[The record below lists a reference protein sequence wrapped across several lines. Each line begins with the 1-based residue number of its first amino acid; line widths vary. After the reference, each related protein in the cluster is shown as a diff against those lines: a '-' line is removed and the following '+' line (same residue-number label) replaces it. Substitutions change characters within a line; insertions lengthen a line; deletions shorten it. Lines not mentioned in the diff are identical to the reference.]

1 MSVLSDFYQKVA
13 QQAGRGGSSLDL
25 EYSVLKSRGY
35 TGTLLEMRAKYAL
48 SKGWRI
54 SDYMKNVAI
63 YGFGVAP
70 GAPTG
75 VSAVAGNAQA
85 TVSFTAPASPGDS
98 AITGYRVT
106 SSTGQTATGSA
117 SPIVVTGLT
126 NGVAV
131 TFTVAAQNSTAGYG
145 PESTASAAV
154 TPVDVV
160 LGPELLLD
168 PGFDTGTGWTLAG
181 STISGSQLSGSF
193 DNSANFAAA
202 NVMSTPNATYRCA
215 ATVSAVAGFNLALKA
230 GGTLSTD
237 ISAPGTYT
245 FDLVRGAGTNFVI
258 QGTSPSTTTAT
269 VTSASVKRKFPSGNI
284 VTNGGFDDASGW
296 SETDVGSRASISGGT
311 LQFAANAAND
321 ATVSRSLAFTA
332 GASYTVYIDVV
343 SVSAADGSFILK
355 LIGSGGAETQ
365 WLIPWTTLG
374 QNSTTIVAPANPSG
388 TGTLQIFAN
397 ANSSAVTFD
406 NVAVVPV

>member
-13 QQAGRGGSSLDL
+13 QQAGRGGSALDL

-145 PESTASAAV
+145 PESAASASVTPSAV
-154 TPVDVV
+154 TTPGAPTIGTATAANKSVTFAFTPPASDGGSPITGYRVTV
-160 LGPELLLD
+160 SPGGATFTGASSPIVATGLTNGVAYTGTVAAQNANGYGPESAASNSATPFETVGPEL
-168 PGFDTGTGWTLAG
+168 T
-181 STISGSQLSGSF
+181 
-193 DNSANFAAA
+193 
-202 NVMSTPNATYRCA
+202 
-215 ATVSAVAGFNLALKA
+215 
-230 GGTLSTD
+230 
-237 ISAPGTYT
+237 
-245 FDLVRGAGTNFVI
+245 
-258 QGTSPSTTTAT
+258 
-269 VTSASVKRKFPSGNI
+269 
-284 VTNGGFDDASGW
+284 TNGGFDSDSAWTKGAGW
-296 SETDVGSRASISGGT
+296 TISGGVASQNRSVGT
-311 LQFAANAAND
+311 GALTQAITSQPAGTYRCTF
-321 ATVSRSLAFTA
+321 TVTSITSAGVWIAA
-332 GASYTVYIDVV
+332 GAPGATRTSTGTYSEDLVSGSDVTAIEFY
-343 SVSAADGSFILK
+343 S
-355 LIGSGGAETQ
+355 
-365 WLIPWTTLG
+365 
-374 QNSTTIVAPANPSG
+374 SG
-388 TGTLQIFAN
+388 TGSFSI
-397 ANSSAVTFD
+397 D
-406 NVAVVPV
+406 NVSVKQIT